1 LTRAYEL
8 RRRTLGEDH
17 LDVATTETALGTVLE
32 NSGWCPEAEEFYRRA
47 LNMKRRGSAIAIR

>member
-1 LTRAYEL
+1 MSYDGARWE
-8 RRRTLGEDH
+8 RTH